1 MRCYSPQVTVLPPPL
16 LGAKL
21 VTGKAEKTRHDA
33 LYLLER
39 NAPWF
44 WRAQYS
50 GDQGRST

>member
-33 LYLLER
+33 LYLMMGW
-39 NAPWF
+39 P
-44 WRAQYS
+44 S
-50 GDQGRST
+50 GE